1 MYTEHNCNASQ
12 SRILKTTFRDM
23 DTGKNK
29 FEFIYIYLLQRSVT
43 E

>member
-1 MYTEHNCNASQ
+1 MCTEHNRNAFR
-12 SRILKTTFRDM
+12 SRILKTTFRDV

>member
-1 MYTEHNCNASQ
+1 MCTEHNRNASQ
-12 SRILKTTFRDM
+12 SKILKTTFRDM

-29 FEFIYIYLLQRSVT
+29 FEFIYIYLLQRRVT

>member
-12 SRILKTTFRDM
+12 SRILKTTFSDM